1 MMKPKAICVDVSHL
15 LKEIWIRAD
24 DTDVLTLNIESPVFI
39 LAIIQALF
47 EDVFCLVV
55 KNKIPLNEKHIPLIK
70 DLYLDFTK
78 CVQFN
83 FMSSFSPI
91 VSVHLSGTN
100 VLVEEE
106 IDQCIQ
112 LNLVR

>member
-1 MMKPKAICVDVSHL
+1 MKPKAICVDVSHL

-55 KNKIPLNEKHIPLIK
+55 KNKIPLNEKHFPRPK
-70 DLYLDFTK
+70 DTSYSNQRICRGLKGWNCRYT
-78 CVQFN
+78 
-83 FMSSFSPI
+83 
-91 VSVHLSGTN
+91 
-100 VLVEEE
+100 
-106 IDQCIQ
+106 
-112 LNLVR
+112 